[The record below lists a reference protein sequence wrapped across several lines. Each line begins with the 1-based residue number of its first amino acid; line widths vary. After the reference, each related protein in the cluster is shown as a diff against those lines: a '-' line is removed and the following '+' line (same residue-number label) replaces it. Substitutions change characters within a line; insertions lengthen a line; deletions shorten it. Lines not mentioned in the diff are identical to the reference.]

1 MSHCRIVSLRR
12 ESAPLPRVPFRG
24 GLPPMAHRVVLLK
37 IKSLMPSLSVKEQA
51 IANFIL
57 ADPKSASRMTI
68 IEMSSALGVADSTV
82 FKFAKK
88 LGYSGFRD
96 FRNDLLAEEFDPTIS
111 VHENVTAS
119 DSVIEVA
126 QKVFRSSM
134 KSLEDTLSMLD
145 QDALE
150 HALGIL
156 LSAARISFY
165 GTGESGV
172 VALDAYQKFLRSPIN
187 CHVIQDSHMQLM
199 QASLLHEGDVA
210 VVVSHT
216 GLTRE
221 MIELARMAKAGCAKV
236 IAITSYPSSK
246 IAEYADVTF
255 VSTSEETGYRTES
268 LSSRYAQLAIID
280 TLYTALMFREP
291 DTAESLHK
299 IRSAINLTKEEN

>member
-1 MSHCRIVSLRR
+1 
-12 ESAPLPRVPFRG
+12 
-24 GLPPMAHRVVLLK
+24 MARRVVLLK
-37 IKSLMPSLSVKEQA
+37 IKSLMPSLSTKEQA
-51 IANFIL
+51 IATFIL
-57 ADPKSASRMTI
+57 DDPKSASRMTI

-111 VHENVTAS
+111 VHENVKAS
-119 DSVIEVA
+119 DTLTEVA

-145 QDALE
+145 QDGLDK
-150 HALGIL
+150 ALGIL
-156 LSAARISFY
+156 MSATQISFY

-172 VALDAYQKFLRSPIN
+172 IALDAYQKFLRSPIN
-187 CHVIQDSHMQLM
+187 CHVVQDSHMQLM

-210 VVVSHT
+210 VVISHS

-221 MIELARMAKAGCAKV
+221 MIEVARMARAGGAKV

-246 IAEYADVTF
+246 IAECADVTF

-280 TLYTALMFREP
+280 TLYTALMFRSP
-291 DTAESLHK
+291 GTADSLHK
-299 IRSAINLTKEEN
+299 IRRAINLTKEEN